1 MNTAKML
8 PSWDLLVIMA
18 LVGQV
23 VAMPTSPVSPLLKR
37 SVTCLTVGASATATW
52 TNAAGQSCSFVGVV
66 GSNYGKNAAG
76 GE

>member
-1 MNTAKML
+1 MML
-8 PSWDLLVIMA
+8 PSWNLLVTMTLI
-18 LVGQV
+18 GHV
-23 VAMPTSPVSPLLKR
+23 VTMPTSPVSPLLKR

-52 TNAAGQSCSFVGVV
+52 INAAGQTCTFVGVV